1 MQGDLL
7 EKLYCQYD
15 GGAVGLAIGDSAA
28 GSMLDKVMVHLHRGG
43 RSHPLADRKFL

>member
-15 GGAVGLAIGDSAA
+15 GGAVGLVGGDSTAE
-28 GSMLDKVMVHLHRGG
+28 SMMDKVMVHLHRGG
-43 RSHPLADRKFL
+43 RCLPLADRKFL